1 MLRQAQAITPPWRQR
16 LEHTGLARPAD
27 LLNHSPT
34 ALPLTGHWQ
43 ALTKPGLGGR
53 QRWRWELTEPDGS
66 TTVVYVKRYAHT
78 DLKAQWDRIR
88 RQSSWHSRA
97 WWEFLQAQRLADG
110 YIPTPEPVGLA
121 EEMSGWFERRS
132 VVLLAAVDGD
142 AFDRVWAEA
151 VRLGIP
157 ITHGLARHDI
167 AVRLA
172 RFVAAFHQTGFCH
185 RDLYLC
191 HIFVDLDL
199 AGRRPPHFTLIDLA
213 RTLQPRIW
221 RMRWIIKDLSQLD
234 SSARQIG
241 ATRADRLRFLRAY
254 LGLQRNSPRV
264 RWYARRIVRKS
275 NWILRRIERKSRCQ

>member
-1 MLRQAQAITPPWRQR
+1 MRQAQAITPPWRQR
-16 LEHTGLARPAD
+16 LENTGLTRLAD
-27 LLNHSPT
+27 LLDRSPT
-34 ALPLTGHWQ
+34 ELALTGRWQ
-43 ALTKPGLGGR
+43 SLIKPGLGGR
-53 QRWRWELTEPDGS
+53 QRWRWELTEPDGG
-66 TTVVYVKRYAHT
+66 TTVVYVKRYART

-88 RQSSWHSRA
+88 RQSTWHSRA
-97 WWEFLQAQRLADG
+97 WWEFLQAQRLAEG
-110 YIPTPEPVGLA
+110 YIPTPEPIGLA

-151 VRLGIP
+151 VRLGAP
-157 ITHGLARHDI
+157 ITRGLARHDLT
-167 AVRLA
+167 VRLA

-213 RTLQPRIW
+213 RTLQPCVW

-254 LGLQRNSPRV
+254 LGLQRGSPRV

-275 NWILRRIERKSRCQ
+275 NWILRRIERQSRCQ